1 MNATKRRRFLRRAR
15 WLFGNSGIISLGLE
29 HFLAMVPATIL
40 VPIMVNNTVGATV
53 VDLSLVLFTSGI
65 GTIIFAL
72 ASRGRIPAYLGSSF
86 AYIGL
91 TIYLIESQMGT
102 GVAPQMAY
110 SYVGWSYVF
119 SGILL
124 VALSFLYRWKNADR
138 LLSFLLPASVAGPAI
153 SLIGF
158 ELADTAILDAGFNV
172 ATGTLDGT
180 SAVVAISTLCA
191 IIFCSLLKNK
201 RMKNGAI
208 LIGML
213 VGFCV
218 YFGVNGLPDL
228 NLSAK
233 NIFAITP
240 PKFDFPLRYFPQ
252 NWLHLLI
259 SVIPATL
266 IIFAENLGR
275 VTVIDRM
282 VRKDV
287 TEEGMYNEHTI
298 KQLHKGLL
306 SHGISAIAVTLMGS
320 VPNTVYAENIAI
332 MGIHSDEAKEDPDKV
347 ISDFTRPCS
356 VYPYFA
362 AAFIAI
368 LFSFVGILQE
378 FIISIPKPIIGGMEL
393 FLFGIIS
400 APGIQLLVEQ
410 RVNYKK
416 ISNQVITAAVLI
428 SGVSGLAVNLGVVE
442 LKGMSLGFVVGIML
456 NLFVQLL
463 KWLGTTGDTVDFDEL
478 VEECLTAAIPR
489 GSASTAS
496 YRVAFK
502 AEGRMLC
509 EMRADDLQI
518 AFRNAGARV
527 TVNLESETGE
537 WAIDTLRHSSLLEF
551 KCGSDVVFTVKKTAN
566 GLFIDFVASK
576 IDDETGSIY
585 LNDYPDAIDADAE
598 FLHVDVARSI
608 PMRKVRELVRI
619 SSASIAETDAQPT
632 AQETA
637 Q

>member
-1 MNATKRRRFLRRAR
+1 MNATKRRRFFRRAR
-15 WLFGNSGIISLGLE
+15 WLFGNSGIVSLGLE

-40 VPIMVNNTVGATV
+40 VPIMVNNSVGETV
-53 VDLSLVLFTSGI
+53 VDLSLVLLTSGI
-65 GTIIFAL
+65 GTIIFTI

-91 TIYLIESQMGT
+91 TIYLIESQMGA
-102 GVAPQMAY
+102 GVTPQMAY

-119 SGILL
+119 SGALL
-124 VALSFLYRWKNADR
+124 VALSFLYKKKNADR

-153 SLIGF
+153 SLIGL
-158 ELADTAILDAGFNV
+158 ELADTAILDAGFDV
-172 ATGTLDGT
+172 ASGTLDGA
-180 SAVVAISTLCA
+180 SAAVAISTLVA

-208 LIGML
+208 LIGMV

-218 YFGVNGLPDL
+218 YFGMNGLPDL
-228 NLSAK
+228 NLSSK
-233 NIFAITP
+233 NIFAISMP
-240 PKFDFPLRYFPQ
+240 HFAFPLRYFPK
-252 NWLHLLI
+252 NWSHLLI
-259 SVIPATL
+259 SVVPATL

-282 VRKDV
+282 VRKDAA
-287 TEEGMYNEHTI
+287 EEGMYNEHTI

-332 MGIHSDEAKEDPDKV
+332 MGIHSAEAKEDPDKV
-347 ISDFTRPCS
+347 ISDFTQPCS
-356 VYPYFA
+356 IYPYLA
-362 AAFIAI
+362 AACFAI

-378 FIISIPKPIIGGMEL
+378 LLVSIPKPIIGGMEL

-416 ISNQVITAAVLI
+416 ISNQIITAAVLI
-428 SGVSGLAVNLGVVE
+428 SGVSGLSVNLGVVE
-442 LKGMSLGFVVGIML
+442 LKGMSLGFVVGIVL

-463 KWLGTTGDTVDFDEL
+463 KWLGSTGDTIDFDEL

-489 GSASTAS
+489 TGEQGAQS
-496 YRVAFK
+496 YNVSFR
-502 AEGRMLC
+502 AEGRTLC
-509 EMRADDLQI
+509 EMRADELQL
-518 AFRNAGARV
+518 AFRGTGARV
-527 TVNLESETGE
+527 TVNLESETAE
-537 WAIDTLRHSSLLEF
+537 WAIDTLRHSSVLEF
-551 KCGSDVVFTVKKTAN
+551 KNGSDVVFTVKKTAN

-576 IDDETGSIY
+576 IDAETGSIY

-619 SSASIAETDAQPT
+619 SASAADSDVIPPAAEEQ
-632 AQETA
+632 
-637 Q
+637 

>member
-1 MNATKRRRFLRRAR
+1 MDAIKRRRFFRRAR

-29 HFLAMVPATIL
+29 HFLEMVPATIL
-40 VPIMVNNTVGATV
+40 VPIMENNAVGETV
-53 VDLSLVLFTSGI
+53 VDLSLVLLTSGI
-65 GTIIFAL
+65 GTIVFAL
-72 ASRGRIPAYLGSSF
+72 ASRGRIPAYLGSGF

-91 TIYLIESQMGT
+91 TIYLIESQMGA

-124 VALSFLYRWKNADR
+124 VALSFLYKSKNADR

-153 SLIGF
+153 SLIGL
-158 ELADTAILDAGFNV
+158 ELADTAILDAGFDV
-172 ATGTLDGT
+172 ATGTLNGA
-180 SAVVAISTLCA
+180 SAAVAISTLLT

-208 LIGML
+208 LIGVV

-233 NIFAITP
+233 NIFAISVP
-240 PKFDFPLRYFPQ
+240 HFDFPLRYFPK
-252 NWLHLLI
+252 NWHHLLI

-282 VRKDV
+282 VRGSAAD
-287 TEEGMYNEHTI
+287 EGMYNEHTI

-306 SHGISAIAVTLMGS
+306 SHGISTIAVTLMGS

-332 MGIHSDEAKEDPDKV
+332 MGIHSAEAKEDPDKV
-347 ISDFTRPCS
+347 ISDFTKPCS
-356 VYPYFA
+356 IYPYLA
-362 AAFIAI
+362 AAFFAI

-378 FIISIPKPIIGGMEL
+378 LIVSIPKPIIGGMEL

-442 LKGMSLGFVVGIML
+442 LKGMSLGFVVGIVL

-463 KWLGTTGDTVDFDEL
+463 KWLGSTGDTIDFDEL

-489 GSASTAS
+489 EGHESDRPYNVS
-496 YRVAFK
+496 FK
-502 AEGRMLC
+502 VEGRTLC
-509 EMRADDLQI
+509 EMRADELQL
-518 AFRNAGARV
+518 AFRGMGARV
-527 TVNLESETGE
+527 TVNLESEKTE
-537 WAIDTLRHSSLLEF
+537 WAIDTLRHSSAIEF
-551 KCGSDVVFTVKKTAN
+551 KCGDEVVFTVKKTAN

-576 IDDETGSIY
+576 IDTETESIY
-585 LNDYPDAIDADAE
+585 LNDYPDAIDAEADV
-598 FLHVDVARSI
+598 LHVDVARSI

-619 SSASIAETDAQPT
+619 SASTAEPAVQLPV
-632 AQETA
+632 EEKE
-637 Q
+637 